1 MYLHTGEPFGQV
13 PTPLTSAPI
22 AVLDQF
28 DFDRSALKP
37 SHLPEIDRVARL
49 VISSQFS
56 SDPINIVSLI
66 GHTDSVGPAPYN
78 KALGLRRAHTV
89 QAQLKKRIDDLK
101 PGLSSRIKL
110 VADTRGEDE
119 PRPGSPARSRRVEI
133 FIPRSIVPP
142 PPPPSTTTRDV
153 KIVAKSYIAPILGRN
168 GATVCSRLD
177 PTAALKLSALAA
189 GTDKAFS
196 ENPLTDAKDKKY
208 RLFTTR
214 TFHVV
219 CSGGKIL
226 SVSSPPLD
234 TDTGLECIPSSSL
247 CLHPPPMTVISSSLT
262 RTSPSSFSF
271 FWMAKGRPPRMAE
284 PGFQL
289 VCPRTSWFIWHS
301 ISGTF
306 DCSGPSVRVTTRLTG
321 SHFPSHRAFLDGA
334 IVSTIPQGP
343 FSNLWIPKRGDIT
356 MVA

>member
-1 MYLHTGEPFGQV
+1 MLMYLHEVEGVGQV
-13 PTPLTSAPI
+13 PVTPSSSPT

-37 SHLPEIDRVARL
+37 SHLPEIDRVAKL
-49 VISSQFS
+49 VVSSQSS
-56 SDPINIVSLI
+56 SDPISVVSLI
-66 GHTDSVGPAPYN
+66 GHTDRVGPAPYN
-78 KALGLRRAHTV
+78 RALGLRRAHAV

-101 PGLSSRIKL
+101 PGLGSRIKL
-110 VADTRGEDE
+110 AADTRGEDE

-133 FIPRSIVPP
+133 FNLRSVV

-153 KIVAKSYIAPILGRN
+153 KIVVKSYIAPIIGRT

-177 PTAALKLSALAA
+177 PTSALKLSALAA

-219 CSGGKIL
+219 CSGGKIV
-226 SVSSPPLD
+226 SVSSAPLD
-234 TDTGLECIPSSSL
+234 TDTGPECIPSSSL

-301 ISGTF
+301 ISGTL
-306 DCSGPSVRVTTRLTG
+306 DCGSPSVRVTTRLTG

-343 FSNLWIPKRGDIT
+343 FSNLWVPKPGDIT